1 MVSELQSMPAEPG
14 REFAELT
21 RLRQF
26 TGTPKEF
33 WTRFAVC
40 LADLSGASRVVIA
53 TRKTTESGP
62 VWQRVMEH
70 SRYSGPA
77 SVNQAFGRLLE
88 DLDALSGDGSV
99 SVKPLEDRSHRPAEH
114 HVAVLVFDLDAAAE
128 RCLGVFLLAQ
138 MGIAAAQDAT
148 RRLRLA
154 ADTPRLY
161 LQARASLQ
169 AREDVQKFA
178 VVLDLLVEVNAA
190 KRFLAAALALVNEL
204 ATRLECDRVSLGWL
218 ERGYVRLRAISRVET
233 FDRRMAAA
241 EALETVMEE
250 ALDQDEDMVYPP
262 PDAARWVIRDHER
275 YAAEQRAGNLCSFP
289 IRDGAKPVGVLTAE
303 RAARPFSF
311 EELRQF
317 RLVLDLAARRLIEL
331 KGRDRWFGARWLEW
345 AREKMAWVL
354 GPEHT
359 WAKLLALVITALLA
373 VLFFGRFDYRVEG
386 TFRLRSDETVFL
398 TAPYD
403 GYLKEV
409 QVRPGDVV
417 PAGAPLAGLNTEELE
432 LEETAALA
440 DWVRYQREAEK
451 AKASGALADMRI
463 AEALSRQA
471 EARLGLIRHRLR
483 HALLRVPF
491 PGVVIEGDLRE
502 RLGAPVRQGD
512 ALFQV
517 ARLDTLYVE
526 AEVSERDIHEVLG
539 RETGEIAFVS
549 QPQLKFPVKIV
560 RIEPAAV
567 GGKAENTFLVRCAP
581 AGPTESWW
589 RPGMSGVCKLN
600 VGKRTLIWILTHRTV
615 DFLRMFLWW

>member
-14 REFAELT
+14 REFIELT
-21 RLRQF
+21 NLRQF
-26 TGTPKEF
+26 TGAPKEF
-33 WTRFAVC
+33 WTRFTVC

-53 TRKTTESGP
+53 TRKSSESGAA
-62 VWQRVMEH
+62 WQRVTDH

-77 SVNQAFGRLLE
+77 WVNQAFGRWLE
-88 DLDALSGDGSV
+88 DLDALAGDGSV
-99 SVKPLEDRSHRPAEH
+99 VIQPIEERAHRPAEH
-114 HVAVLVFDLDAAAE
+114 HVALIVFDLDGAAE
-128 RCLGVFLLAQ
+128 RCVGVFLLAQ
-138 MGIAAAQDAT
+138 MGMTAAGDAT
-148 RRLRLA
+148 RRLRMA
-154 ADTPRLY
+154 ADTPKLY
-161 LQARASLQ
+161 QLARAGLQ

-178 VVLDLLVEVNAA
+178 VVLDLLVEANAA
-190 KRFLAAALALVNEL
+190 KRFLASALALVNQL
-204 ATRLECDRVSLGWL
+204 AAKLECDRVSLGWL

-233 FDRRMAAA
+233 FNRQMAAA

-275 YAAEQRAGNLCSFP
+275 YATEQRAGSLCSFP

-303 RAARPFSF
+303 RAARPFSL

-317 RLVLDLAARRLIEL
+317 RLTLDLAGRRLIEL
-331 KGRDRWFGARWLEW
+331 KARDRWFGARWLAW
-345 AREKMAWVL
+345 AREKAAWLL

-359 WAKLLALVITALLA
+359 WAKLLTLVITVLLA
-373 VLFFGRFDYRVEG
+373 VLFFGRFSYRVEG
-386 TFRLRSDETVFL
+386 TFRLRSDETIFL

-440 DWVRYQREAEK
+440 DLVRYQREAEK

-471 EARLGLIRHRLR
+471 EARLALIRHRLR
-483 HALLRVPF
+483 HAILRVPF

-502 RLGAPVRQGD
+502 RLAAPVRQGD

-539 RETGEIAFVS
+539 QQTGEIAFVS
-549 QPQLKFPVKIV
+549 QPQLKFPVRIV

-567 GGKAENTFLVRCAP
+567 GGKTENSFIVRCVP
-581 AGPTESWW
+581 AGPPEPWW

-600 VGKRTLIWILTHRTV
+600 VGTRTLIWIVTHRTV